1 MIIRID
7 YSYLDHTNRERCGTW
22 RGEKSDAIR
31 AAADFLG
38 AHKAA
43 DGYTYHAPETGA
55 WYLISEEDLAELGAA
70 VLCGHGERA
79 YSLWCAAHPGM
90 ECDAPE

>member
-1 MIIRID
+1 MKID
-7 YSYLDHTNRERCGTW
+7 YSYLDHSHRERYGTW
-22 RGEKSDAIR
+22 RGAKDDAIR

-38 AHKAA
+38 AREAD
-43 DGYTYHAPETGA
+43 DGYTPETGA
-55 WYLISEEDLAELGAA
+55 WYLLSEDDLAELGAA